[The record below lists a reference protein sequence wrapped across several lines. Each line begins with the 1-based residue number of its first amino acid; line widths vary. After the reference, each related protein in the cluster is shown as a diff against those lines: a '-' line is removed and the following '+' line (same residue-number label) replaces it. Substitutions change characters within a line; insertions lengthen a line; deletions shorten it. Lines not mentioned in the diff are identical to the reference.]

1 MRLFT
6 RVTLLL
12 VAVTT
17 LLALVVGG
25 YALAQARHAQLVTLD
40 DAIRTVATAG
50 IHRPASA
57 LSDAVNLV
65 QQDNLNLTLVVV
77 SVSGQATVVTQGA
90 TPLRARPTLADARA
104 AQRVTRSSADLPG
117 FVYRA
122 VPIGGGDFLVI
133 AGSTAAITAANGTL
147 VVRTVLVAL
156 GAVIIAVLAAR
167 LILGRDLH
175 TFAALTD
182 FATAVADG
190 DLERP
195 TPPTATP
202 SRDIRAL
209 AGALADMVATLRTTI
224 ATEQRASETMQRFVG
239 DASHEL
245 RTPLTVIRGSAE
257 LLARP
262 GLDAEVRDRATR
274 RISHESARMSTLI
287 DDLLFLAEVREAP
300 ARASE
305 LIDVSALLGE
315 AARTF
320 ARDHPERTVEV
331 DVAPGAIVQGRADYL
346 ERLVANALAN
356 IDRHT
361 GSTDAVSLAVR
372 ADDGVVVRIEDA
384 GPGLPHGSYGSA
396 PERFVRFDPSRSRAT
411 GGSGLGMSI
420 MADVARALGGSL
432 TTEPSALGGLALVVR
447 LPAARASEAAPAVP
461 DAG

>member
-6 RVTLLL
+6 RLTLLL

-25 YALAQARHAQLVTLD
+25 YALAQARHAQFVTLD
-40 DAIRTVATAG
+40 DAISTVATAG

-57 LSDAVNLV
+57 LSDAVNMV

-77 SVSGQATVVTQGA
+77 SVGGPATIVTQGA
-90 TPLRARPTLADARA
+90 TPLRDLPTLADARA
-104 AQRVTRSSADLPG
+104 AQSATRSSADLPG

-122 VPIGGGDFLVI
+122 IPIGGGDFLVI
-133 AGSTAAITAANGTL
+133 AGSTAALTAANRTL
-147 VVRTVLVAL
+147 VVRTALVAL

-182 FATAVADG
+182 FATAVAEG

-209 AGALADMVATLRTTI
+209 AGALADMVAALRTTI

-262 GLDAEVRDRATR
+262 SLDAEARDRAIQ
-274 RISHESARMSTLI
+274 RISEQSTRMSSLI

-300 ARASE
+300 QRASE
-305 LIDVSALLGE
+305 RIDVSALLAE

-320 ARDHPERTVEV
+320 ARDHPDRAVSV
-331 DVAPGAIVQGRADYL
+331 DVVPGAFVVGRADYL

-361 GSTDAVSLAVR
+361 GPHDAVSFFVR
-372 ADDGVVVRIEDA
+372 GGDPVVVRIEDA
-384 GPGLPHGSYGSA
+384 GPGLPRDSYGSA

-447 LPAARASEAAPAVP
+447 LRAARASGAAPAAP
-461 DAG
+461 GAG

>member
-6 RVTLLL
+6 RLTLLL
-12 VAVTT
+12 IAVTT

-25 YALAQARHAQLVTLD
+25 YTLAQARHAQLVTLD
-40 DAIRTVATAG
+40 DAISTVATAG

-65 QQDNLNLTLVVV
+65 QQDSLNLTLVVV

-104 AQRVTRSSADLPG
+104 AQSVTRSSADLPG

-133 AGSTAAITAANGTL
+133 AGSTAAITAASGAL
-147 VVRTVLVAL
+147 VVRTILVAL

-182 FATAVADG
+182 FATAVAEG

-202 SRDIRAL
+202 SRDVRAL
-209 AGALADMVATLRTTI
+209 AGALADMVATLRSTI

-257 LLARP
+257 LLART
-262 GLDAEVRDRATR
+262 GLDAEVRDRATQ
-274 RISHESARMSTLI
+274 RIIQESARMSALI

-300 ARASE
+300 EKASE
-305 LIDVSALLGE
+305 LIDVSALVAE

-320 ARDHPERTVEV
+320 ARDHPDRAVGI
-331 DVAPGAIVQGRADYL
+331 DVAPGAVVQGRADYL

-361 GSTDAVSLAVR
+361 GSHDAVSLAVR
-372 ADDGVVVRIEDA
+372 DGDPVAVRIEDA
-384 GPGLPHGSYGSA
+384 GPGLPSGSYGSA

-447 LPAARASEAAPAVP
+447 LPAARASGAAPAVP